1 MGLETRANQFV
12 VASFFERFQDLVAN
26 GAQRSPII
34 VGRLLAGFGAAFGCY
49 LRGGREGGQ
58 MDALLAARDLRQ
70 VPPDFLASKTHDRRK
85 QSHQRFSDV
94 PDRGLSAATAVRLR
108 RRNVE
113 AILEHIEVKRA

>member
-1 MGLETRANQFV
+1 
-12 VASFFERFQDLVAN
+12 
-26 GAQRSPII
+26 
-34 VGRLLAGFGAAFGCY
+34 

-113 AILEHIEVKRA
+113 AILEHIEVKRAQIHDAEMVHPVIDLVESKLVVTVTHIVRK